1 MPGSLCSGTTAKE
14 ARIKNSRAYCEGALA
29 RTVSTT
35 PTNPHASGSSA
46 ADAWDE
52 GVAVKA
58 DADGDPACC
67 APAGA
72 AAV

>member
-35 PTNPHASGSSA
+35 PTNPHASGSDA
-46 ADAWDE
+46 AVAFAA

-58 DADGDPACC
+58 DAGGDPACC
-67 APAGA
+67 SPAGP